1 MGPLQ
6 LFLGERDLG
15 KQKSSL
21 IFFLSYLVS
30 LSIVPMVMGD
40 YEAMNF
46 AYFLL
51 NVPLGLS
58 VTLVWGYCGIL
69 SFGQIAFFGVA
80 GYAYGIIA
88 GNLTQL
94 PAYEFIGIGGGI
106 LSSMLLASILAYFL
120 FFARVEN
127 WIIPVLTLV
136 FTLLLE
142 TFLAQTAGYQWKI
155 GNVLLGG
162 YNGMTGIPS
171 MRLPWI
177 DDPLYGYSFY
187 YYVLTFVALVFVAL
201 RIFINSKYGS
211 IIVAIREDSL
221 RTEVLGYDIRKWQF
235 FVFVLAAALAS
246 VSGILYVQW
255 GNYITPSQ
263 LGLVAAAQPVIWAA
277 IGGRSSLLAVSLSTI
292 GMTWFSFTLSTQG
305 NQLSLIFIGAAAVAS
320 IMLFRDGIVLTLW
333 NNVGKLGKLFE
344 KK

>member
-21 IFFLSYLVS
+21 IFFLAYLSS

-51 NVPLGLS
+51 NIPLGLS

-94 PAYEFIGIGGGI
+94 PAYEFVGIGGGI
-106 LSSMLLASILAYFL
+106 LSSMLLASVLAYFL

-221 RTEVLGYDIRKWQF
+221 RTEILGYDIRKWQF

-320 IMLFRDGIVLTLW
+320 IMLFRDGIVVTLW
-333 NNVGKLGKLFE
+333 NNVSKLGKLFE

>member
-1 MGPLQ
+1 M
-6 LFLGERDLG
+6 
-15 KQKSSL
+15 
-21 IFFLSYLVS
+21 S
-30 LSIVPMVMGD
+30 LS
-40 YEAMNF
+40 E
-46 AYFLL
+46 
-51 NVPLGLS
+51 
-58 VTLVWGYCGIL
+58 LVAVFYQACCF
-69 SFGQIAFFGVA
+69 SFG
-80 GYAYGIIA
+80 
-88 GNLTQL
+88 L
-94 PAYEFIGIGGGI
+94 
-106 LSSMLLASILAYFL
+106 LS

-136 FTLLLE
+136 LHSA
-142 TFLAQTAGYQWKI
+142 FLAQTAGYQWKI

-177 DDPLYGYSFY
+177 DDPLYGYSLLLCSNLCSTYRFG
-187 YYVLTFVALVFVAL
+187 
-201 RIFINSKYGS
+201 IFINSKYGS

-263 LGLVAAAQPVIWAA
+263 LGLVAAAQPVIWPQ
-277 IGGRSSLLAVSLSTI
+277 SEDVQVYWLSLSTI

-320 IMLFRDGIVLTLW
+320 IMLFRDGIVVTLW
-333 NNVGKLGKLFE
+333 NKPVSLGNYLRKNEIIRFVRTIFQIYGKNY
-344 KK
+344 